1 MKLFLK
7 GLVRGTLPF
16 AVMLSMYAWNNF
28 QGRAADAKAFLFYGF
43 MALFLG
49 LASIIYEIKQLSFG
63 KQIFVHYLTMMATV
77 FPLLL
82 LSGYYKTGSFGAI
95 FQVFLQFNK
104 VGVILFV
111 TTALISKVRNSL
123 MNLKQTDLK
132 N

>member
-7 GLVRGTLPF
+7 GLIRGTVPF
-16 AVMLSMYAWNNF
+16 AFMLSMYAWNDF

-49 LASIIYEIKQLSFG
+49 LASIIYEVKQWSFR
-63 KQIFVHYLTMMATV
+63 KQIIVHYLMMVVTV

-95 FQVFLQFNK
+95 FHVFLLFNK

-111 TTALISKVRNSL
+111 TTAIISKVRNSL
-123 MNLKQTDLK
+123 MNLKKTDL
-132 N
+132 

>member
-7 GLVRGTLPF
+7 GLIRGTLPF

-49 LASIIYEIKQLSFG
+49 MASIIYEVKQWSFR
-63 KQIFVHYLTMMATV
+63 KQIVVHYLTMLVTV

-82 LSGYYKTGSFGAI
+82 LSGYYKSGSFGAI
-95 FQVFLQFNK
+95 FHVFLLFNK
-104 VGVILFV
+104 VGVMLFV
-111 TTALISKVRNSL
+111 TTAIISKIRNSFTRL
-123 MNLKQTDLK
+123 N
-132 N
+132 

>member
-1 MKLFLK
+1 
-7 GLVRGTLPF
+7 
-16 AVMLSMYAWNNF
+16 MYAWNNF

-63 KQIFVHYLTMMATV
+63 KQIFVHYLT
-77 FPLLL
+77 LLL

-132 N
+132 NWTLVFERKRV

>member
-1 MKLFLK
+1 MKFLLK
-7 GLVRGTLPF
+7 GLIRGTLPF
-16 AVMLSMYAWNNF
+16 AFMLSMYAWNNF
-28 QGRAADAKAFLFYGF
+28 QGRAADAKVFLFYGF

-49 LASIIYEIKQLSFG
+49 LASIIYEIRLWSFR
-63 KQIFVHYLTMMATV
+63 KQIIVHYLTMLVTV

-111 TTALISKVRNSL
+111 TTAIISKVRNSL
-123 MNLKQTDLK
+123 INLKQTDL
-132 N
+132 

>member
-7 GLVRGTLPF
+7 GLIRGTLSC

-28 QGRAADAKAFLFYGF
+28 QGNADDAKAFLFYGF

-49 LASIIYEIKQLSFG
+49 LASIIYEIKQWSFR
-63 KQIFVHYLTMMATV
+63 KQIIVHYLTMLITV
-77 FPLLL
+77 FPMLL

-95 FQVFLQFNK
+95 FHVFLQFNK

-111 TTALISKVRNSL
+111 TTALISKVRNSFK
-123 MNLKQTDLK
+123 NLKQMDL
-132 N
+132 

>member
-1 MKLFLK
+1 
-7 GLVRGTLPF
+7 
-16 AVMLSMYAWNNF
+16 MLSMYAWNNF
-28 QGRAADAKAFLFYGF
+28 QGRAADAKVFLFYGI

-63 KQIFVHYLTMMATV
+63 KQFFVHYLTMMVTV

-82 LSGYYKTGSFGAI
+82 LSGYYQTDSFGAI
-95 FQVFLQFNK
+95 FDVFLLLNK
-104 VGVILFV
+104 VGVMLFV
-111 TTALISKVRNSL
+111 TNALISKVRNSL